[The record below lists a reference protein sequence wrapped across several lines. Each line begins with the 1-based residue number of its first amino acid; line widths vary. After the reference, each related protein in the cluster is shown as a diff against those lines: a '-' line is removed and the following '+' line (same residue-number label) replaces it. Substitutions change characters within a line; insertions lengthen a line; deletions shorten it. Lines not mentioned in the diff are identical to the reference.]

1 MQLLN
6 TSNIH
11 FFRPPELKAQVSF
24 SGGLFPVCKLF
35 TVSFSQE
42 PIAHFLP
49 NLAQSILIGWR
60 EFNRT
65 FLSVSLSVFILWFSH
80 FDVNLF
86 RYRHFR
92 FIIVSVNKEN
102 QYKMD
107 STYMQVVNLRFIQKR
122 GVPAWSKNLN
132 DLLAITGAFGQDF
145 CYTPLLYF
153 VGGWVTKVLSTSTCD
168 TYRLHQAN
176 HIIDVEVFWVPD
188 TTYRLINILYVY
200 LIVFFPAM

>member
-1 MQLLN
+1 MPQNYSTYILMSQMQLLN

-92 FIIVSVNKEN
+92 FIIVGINKFLI
-102 QYKMD
+102 KMD
-107 STYMQVVNLRFIQKR
+107 F
-122 GVPAWSKNLN
+122 
-132 DLLAITGAFGQDF
+132 
-145 CYTPLLYF
+145 
-153 VGGWVTKVLSTSTCD
+153 
-168 TYRLHQAN
+168 
-176 HIIDVEVFWVPD
+176 
-188 TTYRLINILYVY
+188 TTYIKFL
-200 LIVFFPAM
+200 PALAPYMYKPYIC